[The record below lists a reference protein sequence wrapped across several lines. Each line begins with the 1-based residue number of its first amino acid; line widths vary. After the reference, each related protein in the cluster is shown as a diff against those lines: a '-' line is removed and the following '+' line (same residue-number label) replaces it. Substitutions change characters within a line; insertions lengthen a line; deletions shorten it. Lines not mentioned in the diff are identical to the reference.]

1 MINNRRAAKL
11 KEKKEYEDS
20 KTKSFTNQYA
30 AIEDILNKYKP
41 YKKSNLV
48 KIPPEINESLFKLY
62 GTHYDRVLKS
72 VYDIWIRKQLKRLR
86 KLSYMERLKEE
97 YANDIP
103 ISLTQQDKIEIKYIL
118 NILYKNKINWICFFA
133 SFMYIYNKTDPKK
146 NILCLE
152 GPTNTGKTMII
163 NLLLDNLQAT
173 SIAKNS
179 DSDRFQFSNCTS
191 APAVLFEEP
200 TITMTN
206 VNTYKKFWGGQET
219 ETDVKNSCHEL
230 VERLPWFITCNED
243 IGMNIVGYER
253 QAIEMRLIKFEL
265 FEPISDGIINTSGIP
280 RLETT
285 IKGAT
290 LQRWLLTQEET
301 LTQALT
307 AFQHGKF
314 NTSYNPGSWYR
325 DWTRNEKESGGGP
338 R

>member
-1 MINNRRAAKL
+1 MINNRRAAKI
-11 KEKKEYEDS
+11 KEKEEYEDS
-20 KTKSFTNQYA
+20 KTKTFANQYD

-72 VYDIWIRKQLKRLR
+72 VYDIWIRNQLKRLR

-103 ISLTQQDKIEIKYIL
+103 IALTEQDKIEIKYFL

-146 NILCLE
+146 NVLCLE

-191 APAVLFEEP
+191 ATAVLFEEP

-206 VNTYKKFWGGQET
+206 VNTYKNFWGGQET
-219 ETDVKNSCHEL
+219 ETDVKNSSHEL
-230 VERLPWFITCNED
+230 VERLPWFIPCNED
-243 IGMNIVGYER
+243 IGMNIEGYER

-290 LQRWLLTQEET
+290 L
-301 LTQALT
+301 
-307 AFQHGKF
+307 
-314 NTSYNPGSWYR
+314 
-325 DWTRNEKESGGGP
+325 
-338 R
+338 